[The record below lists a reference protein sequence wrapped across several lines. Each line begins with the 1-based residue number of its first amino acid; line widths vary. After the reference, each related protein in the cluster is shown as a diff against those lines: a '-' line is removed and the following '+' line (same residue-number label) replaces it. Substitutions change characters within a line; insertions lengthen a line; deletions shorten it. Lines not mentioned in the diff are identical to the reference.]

1 MFASHLFR
9 RLSKRRSLRARE
21 SDRHSLTACPTQP
34 VPTIFRP
41 TNFLKTEMDRLDRP
55 PGREFSRLRGVYV
68 QKQRLMFVPAA
79 EIGEE
84 LFDNATPLLDFLR
97 HSTFG
102 FRHFGASQMVPFETR
117 PADAFLLLSGC
128 RHDRSQAAR
137 SIERAFHK
145 VAADYAKPFQ
155 TIQIVVRSEE

>member
-1 MFASHLFR
+1 
-9 RLSKRRSLRARE
+9 
-21 SDRHSLTACPTQP
+21 
-34 VPTIFRP
+34 
-41 TNFLKTEMDRLDRP
+41 
-55 PGREFSRLRGVYV
+55 
-68 QKQRLMFVPAA
+68 MFVPAA

-102 FRHFGASQMVPFETR
+102 FRHFGASQMVPSETR

-137 SIERAFHK
+137 SIARAFRK
-145 VAADYAKPFQ
+145 AAADFLRLFQ
-155 TIQIVVRSEE
+155 IIQIAATRAESVAQSARPPRSDVPI